1 MSVSPEDVFAEVERR
16 IARDPGVRLF
26 TVLQWIPAI
35 RTLRRVASNR
45 PAEYPLGAEKSL
57 EVSGGWLDAV
67 IRDRR
72 TFLGAHDADVAAV
85 FADVELIRSLGCGSV
100 INAPI
105 VSDDRVVGV
114 LAILDADGAYDAAAV
129 ATVERHAADL
139 SAELGAALGA
149 DLPAATPTP
158 FTAPTPTAEESA

>member
-1 MSVSPEDVFAEVERR
+1 MSDPAAEVLAEVERR

-26 TVLQWIPAI
+26 TVLQWIPGI

-45 PAEYPLGAEKSL
+45 PDAYPLGAEKSL

-85 FADVELIRSLGCGSV
+85 FADIDLIRSLGCGAV

-105 VSDDRVVGV
+105 LSDGDVVGV
-114 LAILDADGAYDAAAV
+114 LAILDADGAYDAASV
-129 ATVERHAADL
+129 ATVERHVADL
-139 SAELGAALGA
+139 SAELGAALRGA
-149 DLPAATPTP
+149 DATPTTTP
-158 FTAPTPTAEESA
+158 SPTAEESA